1 MKPIKSANSPI
12 TYFVNRTGQAE
23 WILFIHA
30 AFVNHNMFKAQ
41 FEYFEN
47 KYNILAI
54 DIIGHGQSTDTKKG
68 DTIDKMSKWIFDI
81 LKTENIEKVHIA
93 GVSLGAVLAQDFANH

>member
-1 MKPIKSANSPI
+1 MKPVKLANSPI
-12 TYFVNRTGQAE
+12 TYFVSRTKQAE

-41 FEYFEN
+41 FKYFEN

-54 DIIGHGQSTDTKKG
+54 DIIGHGQSTDTQKG
-68 DTIDKMSKWIFDI
+68 DTIDKMSKWICDI
-81 LKTENIEKVHIA
+81 LKTENVEIGRAHV
-93 GVSLGAVLAQDFANH
+93 